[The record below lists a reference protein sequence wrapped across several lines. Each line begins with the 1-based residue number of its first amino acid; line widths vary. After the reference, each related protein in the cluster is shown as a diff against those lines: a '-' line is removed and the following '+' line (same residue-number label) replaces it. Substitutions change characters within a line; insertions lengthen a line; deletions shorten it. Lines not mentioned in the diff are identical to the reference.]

1 MAEKANEVRRGWMWP
16 NFRDGIR
23 RLLVIGVIAT
33 APLVVIANDGQHEQG
48 QLHMRMVTAE
58 HWIVRV

>member
-1 MAEKANEVRRGWMWP
+1 MWP